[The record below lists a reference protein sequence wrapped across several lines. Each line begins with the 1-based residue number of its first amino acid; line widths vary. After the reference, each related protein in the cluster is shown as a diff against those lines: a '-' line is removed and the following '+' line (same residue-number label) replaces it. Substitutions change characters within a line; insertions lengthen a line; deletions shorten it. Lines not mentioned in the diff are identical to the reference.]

1 MFFGV
6 FSMQQ
11 VHAAN
16 VMEGIFKGMVASTD
30 PASVRTASRVGA
42 VGGSFSYRQPQVNT
56 NLVNVSFPKASV
68 GCNGIDIFLGSFSMI
83 NGDQLVQIGRGIAQ
97 GSAVYAFNTA
107 VSAICADC
115 AAIIAN
121 IQDKL
126 AALNKFA
133 KDSCNAAYEFLQ
145 NGLGTPQEFTEKIGL
160 GGGAVDS
167 MVSGIFPDFGSTMSQ
182 PASEVNKK
190 NYAKDPDAFK
200 EKYAGNIVY
209 QGFMSIDNG
218 NMNVGGVTELTGYKL
233 AEQIMSLTGTLIV
246 SWDSNGENSAITPIP
261 PTMKAADFIKG
272 TGSGNVKLNVCNP
285 TPDLRS
291 NRKAQC
297 LEMRQDS
304 IQFKG
309 LSETIIETLLEI
321 QRAVRNDTELTQD
334 QRKLISILL
343 YGLITDWRAAF
354 DPLTPVGQVSDT
366 LDDSLTLGPM
376 TKMVKY
382 MEWGGES
389 SGFCQAFP
397 NTMSGSEKPVTFD
410 VCRIIQS
417 IARDCIKTT
426 QDSEVNT
433 PLRGVALNEI
443 YATDLASVM
452 NVMDS
457 MTANSLKTASVPMV
471 TSTGLQYASCTD
483 AWAAVKAAFDSPHP
497 PLAGSAIVIASSNNG
512 AVENISLELPGME
525 AVPED
530 VSDRSDYFGGLATV
544 LLNRPAWGLLAAR
557 LGNKSNREQF
567 VNTLWWGNSL

>member
-1 MFFGV
+1 MATDYPKVTFMKKLLLSAMFFGV

-30 PASVRTASRVGA
+30 PASVRTESRVGA

-133 KDSCNAAYEFLQ
+133 KDSCNATYEFLQ

-218 NMNVGGVTELTGYKL
+218 NMNVGGVTELSGYKL
-233 AEQIMSLTGTLIV
+233 AEQIMSLTGTMII
-246 SWDSNGENSAITPIP
+246 SWDENGEKSAFTTIP
-261 PTMKAADFIKG
+261 PTMKVTDFIKG
-272 TGSGNVKLNVCNP
+272 TSTNTAKMNICAP
-285 TPDLRS
+285 APSMKSDK
-291 NRKAQC
+291 KAQC
-297 LEMRQDS
+297 LTMTTEN

-309 LSETIIETLLEI
+309 LADTIADFLQQI
-321 QRAVRNDTELTQD
+321 QTTVRTNGD
-334 QRKLISILL
+334 
-343 YGLITDWRAAF
+343 
-354 DPLTPVGQVSDT
+354 LTPEQRRWIQMMGINNIIPSLQIFSVS
-366 LDDSLTLGPM
+366 
-376 TKMVKY
+376 
-382 MEWGGES
+382 E
-389 SGFCQAFP
+389 
-397 NTMSGSEKPVTFD
+397 
-410 VCRIIQS
+410 
-417 IARDCIKTT
+417 
-426 QDSEVNT
+426 
-433 PLRGVALNEI
+433 
-443 YATDLASVM
+443 
-452 NVMDS
+452 
-457 MTANSLKTASVPMV
+457 
-471 TSTGLQYASCTD
+471 GLQYIHDMSTI
-483 AWAAVKAAFDSPHP
+483 AAKNF
-497 PLAGSAIVIASSNNG
+497 
-512 AVENISLELPGME
+512 
-525 AVPED
+525 
-530 VSDRSDYFGGLATV
+530 VS
-544 LLNRPAWGLLAAR
+544 GLLFDVQTKM
-557 LGNKSNREQF
+557 GNMSLPAEAMKSFNSELEKINRNFKDQIREASQ
-567 VNTLWWGNSL
+567 VSSVQNTDEKNTISYWDGAFYKKRTYIDSGYGG

>member
-1 MFFGV
+1 MATDVPKVTFMKKLLLSAMFFGV

-133 KDSCNAAYEFLQ
+133 KDSCNATYEFLQ

-334 QRKLISILL
+334 QRKLISMLGVNNIIPTLQTLSAAEGVQYINDISTIAAKNFTIELL
-343 YGLITDWRAAF
+343 SSVQNKMTNMTLPSEAMASFKDQLEKINQTFRNQIRSASEVQSIQNTEEKTVLAYWDMAYVKKRTYGD
-354 DPLTPVGQVSDT
+354 
-366 LDDSLTLGPM
+366 
-376 TKMVKY
+376 
-382 MEWGGES
+382 
-389 SGFCQAFP
+389 
-397 NTMSGSEKPVTFD
+397 SGS
-410 VCRIIQS
+410 
-417 IARDCIKTT
+417 
-426 QDSEVNT
+426 
-433 PLRGVALNEI
+433 
-443 YATDLASVM
+443 
-452 NVMDS
+452 
-457 MTANSLKTASVPMV
+457 
-471 TSTGLQYASCTD
+471 
-483 AWAAVKAAFDSPHP
+483 
-497 PLAGSAIVIASSNNG
+497 
-512 AVENISLELPGME
+512 
-525 AVPED
+525 
-530 VSDRSDYFGGLATV
+530 GG
-544 LLNRPAWGLLAAR
+544 
-557 LGNKSNREQF
+557 
-567 VNTLWWGNSL
+567 

>member
-1 MFFGV
+1 MFFGA

-16 VMEGIFKGMVASTD
+16 VMEGIFQGMVASTD

-133 KDSCNAAYEFLQ
+133 KDSCNATYEFLQ

-218 NMNVGGVTELTGYKL
+218 NINVGGVTELTGYKL

-272 TGSGNVKLNVCNP
+272 TGTGNVKLNVCNP

-309 LSETIIETLLEI
+309 LSETIIETLLEV

-334 QRKLISILL
+334 QRKLISMLGVNNIIPTLQTLSAAEGVQYINDISTIAAKNFTIELL
-343 YGLITDWRAAF
+343 SSVQNKMTNM
-354 DPLTPVGQVSDT
+354 T
-366 LDDSLTLGPM
+366 LPSEAM
-376 TKMVKY
+376 TSFKDQLDKINQTFRNQIR
-382 MEWGGES
+382 S
-389 SGFCQAFP
+389 A
-397 NTMSGSEKPVTFD
+397 SEV
-410 VCRIIQS
+410 QS
-417 IARDCIKTT
+417 I
-426 QDSEVNT
+426 QNT
-433 PLRGVALNEI
+433 EEKSGP
-443 YATDLASVM
+443 
-452 NVMDS
+452 
-457 MTANSLKTASVPMV
+457 
-471 TSTGLQYASCTD
+471 
-483 AWAAVKAAFDSPHP
+483 
-497 PLAGSAIVIASSNNG
+497 
-512 AVENISLELPGME
+512 
-525 AVPED
+525 
-530 VSDRSDYFGGLATV
+530 
-544 LLNRPAWGLLAAR
+544 GLLGYGIR
-557 LGNKSNREQF
+557 
-567 VNTLWWGNSL
+567 

>member
-1 MFFGV
+1 MKKLLLSAMFFGV

-133 KDSCNAAYEFLQ
+133 KDSCNATYEFLQ

-218 NMNVGGVTELTGYKL
+218 NMNVGG
-233 AEQIMSLTGTLIV
+233 
-246 SWDSNGENSAITPIP
+246 
-261 PTMKAADFIKG
+261 
-272 TGSGNVKLNVCNP
+272 
-285 TPDLRS
+285 
-291 NRKAQC
+291 
-297 LEMRQDS
+297 
-304 IQFKG
+304 
-309 LSETIIETLLEI
+309 
-321 QRAVRNDTELTQD
+321 
-334 QRKLISILL
+334 
-343 YGLITDWRAAF
+343 
-354 DPLTPVGQVSDT
+354 
-366 LDDSLTLGPM
+366 
-376 TKMVKY
+376 
-382 MEWGGES
+382 
-389 SGFCQAFP
+389 
-397 NTMSGSEKPVTFD
+397 
-410 VCRIIQS
+410 
-417 IARDCIKTT
+417 RD
-426 QDSEVNT
+426 
-433 PLRGVALNEI
+433 
-443 YATDLASVM
+443 
-452 NVMDS
+452 
-457 MTANSLKTASVPMV
+457 
-471 TSTGLQYASCTD
+471 
-483 AWAAVKAAFDSPHP
+483 
-497 PLAGSAIVIASSNNG
+497 
-512 AVENISLELPGME
+512 
-525 AVPED
+525 
-530 VSDRSDYFGGLATV
+530 
-544 LLNRPAWGLLAAR
+544 
-557 LGNKSNREQF
+557 
-567 VNTLWWGNSL
+567 